1 MAEITYRKINE
12 LTELERNPRTIS
24 KDQFDTLKTSIHDNP
39 EYFEARPII
48 LSDRTG
54 KLVVIAGNQRLKAA
68 RAVGLT
74 EVPTVLLSNLN
85 EEKEREIIIRDNVS
99 NGDWDMDILANEWDV
114 DDLAEWGAPCEVSTS
129 APGGTQQDDNLK
141 MSWGGRKGIPISPE
155 EKADLDW
162 ALTEFIAETS
172 SVPIDEGEKDGME
185 QIYEDFRKE
194 NKNSI
199 GFAAE
204 IVRRW
209 KACDQK

>member
-1 MAEITYRKINE
+1 MAEITYRKISE
-12 LTELERNPRTIS
+12 LQELEHNPRTIS
-24 KDQFDTLKTSIHDNP
+24 KDQFEMLKTSIQDNP

-48 LSDRTG
+48 LSNRTG
-54 KLVVIAGNQRLKAA
+54 KLIVIAGNQRLKAA
-68 RAVGLT
+68 KSVGLA
-74 EVPTVLLSNLN
+74 EVPTVLLKNLS

-99 NGDWDMDILANEWDV
+99 NGEWDMDLLANEWDV
-114 DDLAEWGAPCEVSTS
+114 DELAEWGAPCEISTT
-129 APGGTQQDDNLK
+129 APGGSHEDTNLK

-172 SVPIDEGEKDGME
+172 SVPIDEDEEKGMDE
-185 QIYEDFRKE
+185 IYQEFRE
-194 NKNSI
+194 SNKNSI

-204 IVRRW
+204 LVRRW